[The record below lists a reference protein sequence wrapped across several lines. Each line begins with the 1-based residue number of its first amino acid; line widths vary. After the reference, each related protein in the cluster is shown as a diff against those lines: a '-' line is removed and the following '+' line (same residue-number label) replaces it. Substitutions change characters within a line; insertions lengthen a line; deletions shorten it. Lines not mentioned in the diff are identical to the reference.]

1 MTGITGGPAEPV
13 GFDVG
18 GHGIK
23 LLVLMVFLA
32 GCATAAVQ
40 SPEVAPLQALA
51 DSIQPGYLIK
61 TGRADRGYLGT
72 MIGALV
78 SGPARWLNAGNPCAG
93 CPTDLRDEVVGTKC
107 GEVIVVS
114 RFALIEPSPAKRGG
128 VSIFAFQNLVGTAGR
143 TARERLPGS
152 GGALTLACR
161 PRPTDGLNIMC

>member
-1 MTGITGGPAEPV
+1 MSEVTE
-13 GFDVG
+13 
-18 GHGIK
+18 IK

-51 DSIQPGYLIK
+51 DSIQSGYPIK

-93 CPTDLRDEVVGTKC
+93 CPTDMYPTIYLRDEVVGTNC

-114 RFALIEPSPAKRGG
+114 RFARRKTHIPITFGQREVDKQTRELLSERGWTDDQINSAWKSCPSSI
-128 VSIFAFQNLVGTAGR
+128 VS
-143 TARERLPGS
+143 
-152 GGALTLACR
+152 
-161 PRPTDGLNIMC
+161 D